1 MPTTQ
6 TQQVETI
13 LKLNVD
19 YEKGIKDVGAYLAE
33 IKKLKDEQAA
43 LNKALKDGSITEQQ
57 YGDAMA
63 KSKTIT
69 TQLNGEMKVLTTE
82 LKKKL
87 EHDRAEQKQIDINIA
102 SYNELS
108 KTYTQMKKRINEMDA
123 AERAR
128 NKAYIDQSKQV
139 YERMKALQAET
150 GKMQLNV
157 GNYQAAITQ
166 AITGNSRFASS
177 LMGIAGGANTA
188 SGALGIVNK
197 NALAASEAMMTL
209 LTNPVFLAIAG
220 IAGAGMAF
228 KWWKDYNEGVAE
240 AVRLTKQFTGTT
252 GDELNAIRSSVQA
265 VADTFGK
272 DFKDTLQAVDTLV
285 GQFGLEWQEASD
297 IIAQGFAAGADINGD
312 FLANIKQFA
321 PALKDAGLS
330 AQELVAVIQQTRS
343 GVFGKDGLDA
353 ITKAS
358 KALRDMSTSTADSL
372 RGIGINADE
381 MKNKLAN
388 GSITMMQ
395 AIQQVSEHLKSV
407 GANTQEAGAIIND
420 VFGRKGVAA
429 GQEQIKAFA
438 DLEMSLD
445 SLIDKEGEYG
455 KIQAELVEVQKEL
468 NKYTFELFGVEGW
481 EEMEK
486 EAELYWKKGLVWIL
500 KYYVSC
506 INTFIDLYNITAK
519 GWTAMRAGG
528 VAVFT
533 TIWGAART
541 FFTLVQ
547 DAGKAF
553 AGTMKGVGT
562 VIQGVFTLDW
572 DKVQSGWDTAMNS
585 LQGSWRHAVMAAGDY
600 GRSVGNAFVSAYD
613 ATMNAGGV
621 AHLSAEGYEPTSAS
635 PYSGSG
641 GTTPS
646 SGGKS
651 GGSGKTDKSGGSS
664 STAAADREAEALQ
677 KATERAQQM
686 LLKSYDEY
694 TKQQVAAEQKRIEL
708 KLAIVKKGSEEELRL
723 KQQQLDQQQ
732 MQEQASI
739 EQSVQ
744 DEMERAY
751 LIQLVYEKY
760 AKQRAE
766 LVAQYQKQQDD
777 AMAQA
782 MANDFTSR
790 IQAAADDEL
799 EQERIKLEQL
809 AYLRDNARQME
820 GESIEA
826 FNARRLQLEQDYQDQ
841 KKALADKEVEVQQ
854 VKLEAYS
861 TIAGGIAKVFEAMGD
876 SESDFAKISKVLAL
890 AEIAINT
897 GKAIAAGVAQAQSVP
912 FPGNIAAIATTV
924 ATIMANIATAIS
936 TVKSAKFAK
945 GGLIEGIG
953 TGTSDSINAKVS
965 NGESVMTANATALFS
980 PLLSAIN
987 QMGGGVPIMH
997 HSGASSQVGEDML
1010 AAAIA
1015 KGYAMAPAPVVSV
1028 EEITDVTNR
1037 VQAIETLANT

>member
-1 MPTTQ
+1 
-6 TQQVETI
+6 
-13 LKLNVD
+13 
-19 YEKGIKDVGAYLAE
+19 
-33 IKKLKDEQAA
+33 
-43 LNKALKDGSITEQQ
+43 
-57 YGDAMA
+57 
-63 KSKTIT
+63 
-69 TQLNGEMKVLTTE
+69 
-82 LKKKL
+82 
-87 EHDRAEQKQIDINIA
+87 
-102 SYNELS
+102 
-108 KTYTQMKKRINEMDA
+108 
-123 AERAR
+123 
-128 NKAYIDQSKQV
+128 
-139 YERMKALQAET
+139 
-150 GKMQLNV
+150 
-157 GNYQAAITQ
+157 
-166 AITGNSRFASS
+166 
-177 LMGIAGGANTA
+177 
-188 SGALGIVNK
+188 
-197 NALAASEAMMTL
+197 
-209 LTNPVFLAIAG
+209 
-220 IAGAGMAF
+220 
-228 KWWKDYNEGVAE
+228 
-240 AVRLTKQFTGTT
+240 
-252 GDELNAIRSSVQA
+252 VQA

-272 DFKDTLQAVDTLV
+272 DFKETLQAVDTLV

-297 IIAQGFAAGADINGD
+297 IIAKGFAAGADINGD

-438 DLEMSLD
+438 DLEMQLD
-445 SLIDKEGEYG
+445 SLIEKEGEYG
-455 KIQAELVEVQKEL
+455 KIQQQLYEVQKVL
-468 NKYTFELFGVEGW
+468 NEETFALFGVDGW
-481 EEMEK
+481 DEMK
-486 EAELYWKKGLVWIL
+486 KKSELYGKALIAFVLANLIR
-500 KYYVSC
+500 C
-506 INTFIDLYNITAK
+506 YNAGVDFYNFMSK
-519 GWTAMRAGG
+519 AWTAISSGS
-528 VAVFT
+528 VAVWST
-533 TIWGAART
+533 AWNAART

-562 VIQGVFTLDW
+562 VIEGVFTLNW
-572 DKVQSGWDTAMNS
+572 DKVQSGWDGALNS
-585 LQGSWRHAVMAAGDY
+585 LTGSWRHAVIAAREY
-600 GRSVGNAFVSAYD
+600 GASVGNAFANAYN
-613 ATMNAGGV
+613 ATVGAGG
-621 AHLSAEGYEPTSAS
+621 ADYITLG
-635 PYSGSG
+635 
-641 GTTPS
+641 
-646 SGGKS
+646 
-651 GGSGKTDKSGGSS
+651 GGSGSTAGGGSLSPIGGGVGSYSAGGGRSGKAGKSGGSS

-677 KATERAQQM
+677 KATEKAQQM
-686 LLKSYDEY
+686 LLKGYDEY

-708 KLAIVKKGSEEELRL
+708 KLATVKKGSEEELALR
-723 KQQQLDQQQ
+723 KQQLDQQQ
-732 MQEQASI
+732 QQEQASI

-751 LIQLVYEKY
+751 LVQLVYEKY

-945 GGLIEGIG
+945 GGLIQGPG
-953 TGTSDSINAKVS
+953 TGTSDSITAKVS

-997 HSGASSQVGEDML
+997 HSGTSSQVGEDML

-1028 EEITDVTNR
+1028 EEITDVSNR
-1037 VQAIETLANT
+1037 VQAIETLANS